1 MIIMRSTRIAIV
13 VAAATVMLVAAGGV
27 VALAATGSG
36 SSNYGY
42 GPGMMGGSYVYRPA
56 QATPVPTVAAARTQ
70 AQKFADRLGLKVDEV
85 LQFKD
90 NFYAKLVD
98 SNGNGATEVLVDP
111 PTGLMSIEY
120 GPAMMWNTRYG
131 MGRVAADMMGSYG
144 RSMMRSYGGAA
155 MGEYVPNPNTS
166 STGTGMTTS
175 RSYGYGGMMSGS
187 GYGGMM
193 SGSGYGGMMGGSGYG
208 SGTAG
213 SGATSTATTV
223 TMAAAHSLA
232 EQWLDRNEP
241 GMKVETGGD
250 VFPGYYTLETLKGDK
265 ITGMISVN
273 ATTGAVWPHWWHGT
287 FIAKSEG

>member
-1 MIIMRSTRIAIV
+1 MITMRSTRIAIV
-13 VAAATVMLVAAGGV
+13 VAAATVMLALVGTV
-27 VALAATGSG
+27 VALAATGLG

-42 GPGMMGGSYVYRPA
+42 GPGMMGGSYAYRPA
-56 QATPVPTVAAARTQ
+56 QATPVRTVAAARTQ

-111 PTGLMSIEY
+111 QTGLVSIEY

-144 RSMMRSYGGAA
+144 RSMMRSYGRAM
-155 MGEYVPNPNTS
+155 MGEYGPNPTS
-166 STGTGMTTS
+166 SGTGTTPS
-175 RSYGYGGMMSGS
+175 P
-187 GYGGMM
+187 
-193 SGSGYGGMMGGSGYG
+193 GSGYGGMMGGSGYG

-213 SGATSTATTV
+213 SGGTPAATAV
-223 TMAAAHSLA
+223 TIAGAHSLA
-232 EQWLDRNEP
+232 QRWLDRNEP
-241 GMKVETGGD
+241 GVKVETGGD
-250 VFPGYYTLETLKGDK
+250 VFPGCYTLETLEGGK

-287 FIAKSEG
+287 FIGKSKG